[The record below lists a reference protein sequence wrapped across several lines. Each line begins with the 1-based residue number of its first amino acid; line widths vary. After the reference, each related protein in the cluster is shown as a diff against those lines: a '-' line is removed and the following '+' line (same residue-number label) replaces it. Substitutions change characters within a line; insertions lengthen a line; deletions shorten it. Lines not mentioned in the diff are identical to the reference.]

1 MQPLSGNQRPDLLTS
16 LRNMYPVLRLP
27 RNMRLSFS
35 NVPGP
40 PTLLKLLQN
49 PYVLL
54 AFGKVQ
60 NPLRLPR
67 KTTSE
72 PSKVVRAFG
81 AFNML
86 TWKCASRHNGVH
98 FFIIKTSKN
107 GLRPSVFYT
116 FRLRNALRATTV
128 CNCSSLISA
137 PAALASLLFGPPEPQ
152 IIGKHSASRL
162 FYLFAHLHLLSS
174 DSFSSLIFLL
184 LFSSLL

>member
-1 MQPLSGNQRPDLLTS
+1 
-16 LRNMYPVLRLP
+16 
-27 RNMRLSFS
+27 
-35 NVPGP
+35 
-40 PTLLKLLQN
+40 
-49 PYVLL
+49 
-54 AFGKVQ
+54 
-60 NPLRLPR
+60 
-67 KTTSE
+67 
-72 PSKVVRAFG
+72 
-81 AFNML
+81 ML
-86 TWKCASRHNGVH
+86 TWKCASRHHGVH

-174 DSFSSLIFLL
+174 DSFSSLIFFLL
-184 LFSSLL
+184 LFSSLTLPTSAFPSLHVVISLTSKLPWIIINNHFPLVDCDLKVLRCTVYHGILFSDKNIFRRIAGKAYHDAYFI